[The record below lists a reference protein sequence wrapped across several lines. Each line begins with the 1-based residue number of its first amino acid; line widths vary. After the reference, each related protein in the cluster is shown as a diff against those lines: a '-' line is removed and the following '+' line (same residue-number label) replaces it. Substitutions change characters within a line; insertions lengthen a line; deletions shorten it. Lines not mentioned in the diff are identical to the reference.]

1 MTPEGKVEAHLKR
14 RVKELGGEVRKLAWI
29 GRANAP
35 DRLVMLPY
43 ALRLCSS
50 RGNTLDSSLRHP
62 LVELKA
68 PGVKPS
74 AAQLREHD
82 RLRNAGFT
90 VLVLDSVEAVDDW
103 LWNI

>member
-35 DRLVMLPY
+35 DRLVMLPVRVWGSPED
-43 ALRLCSS
+43 A
-50 RGNTLDSSLRHP
+50 HP

-74 AAQLREHD
+74 AAQLREHE

>member
-1 MTPEGKVEAHLKR
+1 MTPEGKIEAHLKR

-35 DRLVMLPY
+35 DRLVMLPVNEM
-43 ALRLCSS
+43 AWTSMPS
-50 RGNTLDSSLRHP
+50 RRRHP

-74 AAQLREHD
+74 AAQLREHE
-82 RLRNAGFT
+82 RLRAAGFF
-90 VLVLDSVEAVDDW
+90 VLVLDSVEAVDSW
-103 LWNI
+103 IGTIR

>member
-35 DRLVMLPY
+35 DRLVMLPLG
-43 ALRLCSS
+43 AWAAPRSS
-50 RGNTLDSSLRHP
+50 AHP

-74 AAQLREHD
+74 AAQLREHA
-82 RLRNAGFT
+82 RLRDAGFF
-90 VLVLDSVEAVDDW
+90 VLVLDSVEAVDNW
-103 LWNI
+103 IGTL

>member
-35 DRLVMLPY
+35 DRLVLFPHGVIPGG
-43 ALRLCSS
+43 LS
-50 RGNTLDSSLRHP
+50 RSHP

-74 AAQLREHD
+74 AAQLREHE
-82 RLRNAGFT
+82 RLRSAGFT
-90 VLVLDSVEAVDDW
+90 VVVLDSVEAVDNW
-103 LWNI
+103 LRIFL

>member
-14 RVKELGGEVRKLAWI
+14 RVKELGGEVRKLGWI

-35 DRLVMLPY
+35 DRLVMLPFCP
-43 ALRLCSS
+43 ARWASQPNAS
-50 RGNTLDSSLRHP
+50 RHP

-82 RLRNAGFT
+82 RLRKAGFS
-90 VLVLDSVEAVDDW
+90 VLVLDSVEAVD
-103 LWNI
+103 LWFGPNI

>member
-14 RVKELGGEVRKLAWI
+14 RVRELGGEVRKLGWI

-43 ALRLCSS
+43 ALHALRFSTKN
-50 RGNTLDSSLRHP
+50 GSLRHP

-74 AAQLREHD
+74 AAQLREHE

-90 VLVLDSVEAVDDW
+90 VLVLDSVEAVD
-103 LWNI
+103 LWFGPNK

>member
-43 ALRLCSS
+43 GALAGLA
-50 RGNTLDSSLRHP
+50 RHP

-74 AAQLREHD
+74 AAQLREHE

-90 VLVLDSVEAVDDW
+90 VLVLDSVEAVDSW
-103 LWNI
+103 IWNL

>member
-14 RVKELGGEVRKLAWI
+14 RVKELGGEVRKLGWI

-35 DRLVMLPY
+35 DRLVLLP
-43 ALRLCSS
+43 S
-50 RGNTLDSSLRHP
+50 RVWGSPEDFHP

-74 AAQLREHD
+74 AAQLREHE

-90 VLVLDSVEAVDDW
+90 VLVLDSVEAVDNW
-103 LWNI
+103 IWNL